1 MDCIMCY
8 NTLETES
15 KKEATY
21 HDACMDK
28 CNARISAD
36 ECVYCGKPRNGS
48 TRSADH
54 CKDRKFAGY

>member
-1 MDCIMCY
+1 MDCTMCHK
-8 NTLETES
+8 TLEIEN

-36 ECVYCGKPRNGS
+36 ECAYCGEPRDGS
-48 TRSADH
+48 IVSAEH
-54 CKDRKFAGY
+54 CKDRKFVGY